1 LFVCWWNSLCRLFTH
16 FGGSVAVAVTVAL
29 AKEAGDKVAT
39 ADAVAFV
46 VGQGFL
52 DCVEAAAA
60 VVDGL
65 GLGAALT

>member
-1 LFVCWWNSLCRLFTH
+1 M
-16 FGGSVAVAVTVAL
+16 AVTVAL